1 MRHLLIYLSAIII
14 HELFHVFAAGVLFRE
29 KLSVT
34 FLPSGFSAEWRSFQ
48 PERRVQCIVYAFG
61 PLGNIFAAVVSK
73 ALFKSSDAD
82 FVTANLLIGVFNLI
96 PLYPLDGGN
105 ILLVLLYGR
114 VGTDRTYEIMK
125 MVGRGIRGLLL
136 AAGIYILISGKNPSM
151 LLTIIFL
158 PGLGTVKRSVKR
170 LNLSSLIRRKER
182 ILKKRAYQMRD
193 ILVLKNVSLGEALLL
208 LDYDKYHVIHI
219 ADENLK
225 ILCEVTEQQLMD
237 AILAHNAGKTLEEV
251 FIAGNQPGN
260 SPRF

>member
-1 MRHLLIYLSAIII
+1 MNC
-14 HELFHVFAAGVLFRE
+14 F
-29 KLSVT
+29 T
-34 FLPSGFSAEWRSFQ
+34 FLRQEFCSGKNSALLFCLRGFLQNGGVFSLNAVFSALFTLSDRWD
-48 PERRVQCIVYAFG
+48 
-61 PLGNIFAAVVSK
+61 IFAAVVSK

-158 PGLGTVKRSVKR
+158 PGLGTVKGR
-170 LNLSSLIRRKER
+170 
-182 ILKKRAYQMRD
+182 
-193 ILVLKNVSLGEALLL
+193 
-208 LDYDKYHVIHI
+208 
-219 ADENLK
+219 
-225 ILCEVTEQQLMD
+225 
-237 AILAHNAGKTLEEV
+237 
-251 FIAGNQPGN
+251 
-260 SPRF
+260 